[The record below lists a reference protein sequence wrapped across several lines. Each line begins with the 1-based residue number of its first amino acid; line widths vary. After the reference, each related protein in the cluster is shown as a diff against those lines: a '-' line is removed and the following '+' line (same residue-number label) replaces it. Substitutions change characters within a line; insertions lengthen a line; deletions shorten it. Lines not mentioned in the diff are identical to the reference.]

1 MSPRKISLAHFIANK
16 NEGPMPCN
24 MPTSSITTIT
34 SPFNRDSNKYATMIT
49 VLEQEYTD
57 LSDLACYTFT
67 CIVVILTIMFKSNK
81 HK

>member
-1 MSPRKISLAHFIANK
+1 MPRKISLAHFIANK

-57 LSDLACYTFT
+57 LAYYTFT
-67 CIVVILTIMFKSNK
+67 CIVVILTIMFKSNR